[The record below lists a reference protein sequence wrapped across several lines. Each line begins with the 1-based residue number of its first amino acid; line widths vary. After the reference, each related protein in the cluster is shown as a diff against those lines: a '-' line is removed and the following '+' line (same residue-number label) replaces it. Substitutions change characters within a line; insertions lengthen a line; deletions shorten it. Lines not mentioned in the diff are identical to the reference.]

1 MVVFEAPQVPVGQH
15 PLDCGQHPGPSPGLA
30 SPLVQHTVHPADA
43 RRAKQGHSSVSR
55 APPAHPS
62 RASRGPKASPR
73 RAQSPPSRTEA
84 SSLLRPP
91 VNGPRPLPS
100 LRTPDL
106 TASLRRR
113 AQPWQKPH
121 VRPNLSSALYW
132 LGDPGPVTSLF
143 GALISFSATT
153 PAWEMAV
160 RWSAIV
166 CERCLLKVVVVIL
179 ACILRHW
186 P

>member
-15 PLDCGQHPGPSPGLA
+15 PLDCGQHLGPSPGLA
-30 SPLVQHTVHPADA
+30 SPLVQHRCPPGQTGALLC
-43 RRAKQGHSSVSR
+43 VSR
-55 APPAHPS
+55 APPPHPS
-62 RASRGPKASPR
+62 RASRGPKAFPR

-121 VRPNLSSALYW
+121 VRPNLSSARYW